1 MNEIVYRGESNQPL
15 TNSKLVAEVFEK
27 PHDNVLK
34 AIRKILQGG
43 IVKNDETPMF
53 EETTYINEQNKQSY
67 PMFIMNQDG
76 FTLLAMGFNGK
87 KAMEFKLKYIEAF
100 NAMKRQIEESN
111 PSVPQN
117 YLEALKSLVK
127 AEEEKQQLALE
138 NKKQQEQIL
147 TISKTNMELGN
158 KITEML
164 PKVSYYDKILQS
176 NATMTVTQIAQDYGM
191 TAMRLNK
198 ELESMRIQHKVR
210 GQWILFAQF
219 LEGGYVHSRAVEIV
233 RSDGRHDVKYNTEW
247 TTKGRIFLYESLK
260 AKGILP
266 LIEQENTPSI
276 RALVEQSQP
285 RQLVT
290 VNKPSNSTDM
300 IDPEIKEQLDR
311 IEQYSLIAAKNVL
324 NINEAAIILGMT
336 VRGVR
341 ENVRNR
347 IIPCYKPNVNR
358 LYFKKSELEEWMTQN
373 RRKSM
378 AELKSEAA
386 AYCFTH

>member
-1 MNEIVYRGESNQPL
+1 MNEISTIVDGDRMTSLQI
-15 TNSKLVAEVFEK
+15 AEITGK
-27 PHDNVLK
+27 PHADVMK
-34 AIRKILQGG
+34 AIRKMEPAWSKINEGNFSLVDYQDKKGETRPCYSLNKEECLY
-43 IVKNDETPMF
+43 IATKFNDEARAKLIKRWKEL
-53 EETTYINEQNKQSY
+53 EEQHQK
-67 PMFIMNQDG
+67 
-76 FTLLAMGFNGK
+76 
-87 KAMEFKLKYIEAF
+87 
-100 NAMKRQIEESN
+100 

-191 TAMRLNK
+191 SAMRLNK

-219 LEGGYVHSRAVEIV
+219 LEGGYVHSRAVDIV

-266 LIEQENTPSI
+266 LIEQENTPSDKGTS
-276 RALVEQSQP
+276 RTEPSKAASASQ
-285 RQLVT
+285 QT
-290 VNKPSNSTDM
+290 
-300 IDPEIKEQLDR
+300 
-311 IEQYSLIAAKNVL
+311 L
-324 NINEAAIILGMT
+324 NF
-336 VRGVR
+336 V
-341 ENVRNR
+341 
-347 IIPCYKPNVNR
+347 
-358 LYFKKSELEEWMTQN
+358 
-373 RRKSM
+373 
-378 AELKSEAA
+378 
-386 AYCFTH
+386 

>member
-1 MNEIVYRGESNQPL
+1 MNGIVYRGESNQPL
-15 TNSKLVAEVFEK
+15 TNSKLVAEVFGKEHRNVVRDIK
-27 PHDNVLK
+27 NLIEGGVLK
-34 AIRKILQGG
+34 NEQ
-43 IVKNDETPMF
+43 TQMF

-100 NAMKRQIEESN
+100 NAMKRQIEQSK
-111 PSVPQN
+111 PSVPQT

-191 TAMRLNK
+191 SAVRMNK
-198 ELESMRIQHKVR
+198 ELESMKIQHKVR

-219 LEGGYVHSRAVEIV
+219 LKGGYVHSRAVDIV
-233 RSDGRHDVKYNTEW
+233 RSDGSHDVKYNTEW

-260 AKGILP
+260 AKGSLP
-266 LIEQENTPSI
+266 LIEQENTPSDKSTG
-276 RALVEQSQP
+276 RTEPSKKASASQ
-285 RQLVT
+285 QT
-290 VNKPSNSTDM
+290 
-300 IDPEIKEQLDR
+300 IKF
-311 IEQYSLIAAKNVL
+311 N
-324 NINEAAIILGMT
+324 
-336 VRGVR
+336 
-341 ENVRNR
+341 
-347 IIPCYKPNVNR
+347 
-358 LYFKKSELEEWMTQN
+358 
-373 RRKSM
+373 
-378 AELKSEAA
+378 
-386 AYCFTH
+386 

>member
-1 MNEIVYRGESNQPL
+1 MTGIVYRGESNQPL

-27 PHDNVLK
+27 EHKNVMQS
-34 AIRKILQGG
+34 IRKLMEGTAQNSA
-43 IVKNDETPMF
+43 VHQMF
-53 EETTYINEQNKQSY
+53 SESTYLNEQNKEQ

-100 NAMKRQIEESN
+100 NAMKRQIEQN
-111 PSVPQN
+111 KTSVPQT

-138 NKKQQEQIL
+138 NKQQQATIL
-147 TISKTNMELGN
+147 TISKENMELGN

-191 TAMRLNK
+191 SAMKLNK
-198 ELESMRIQHKVR
+198 ELETMKIQHKVR
-210 GQWILFAQF
+210 GQWILYGKF
-219 LEGGYVHSRAVEIV
+219 LTGGYVHSRAVDIQ

-266 LIEQENTPSI
+266 LIEQENTPSDKGTGGTEP
-276 RALVEQSQP
+276 AKAASVSQ
-285 RQLVT
+285 QT
-290 VNKPSNSTDM
+290 
-300 IDPEIKEQLDR
+300 
-311 IEQYSLIAAKNVL
+311 
-324 NINEAAIILGMT
+324 
-336 VRGVR
+336 
-341 ENVRNR
+341 
-347 IIPCYKPNVNR
+347 
-358 LYFKKSELEEWMTQN
+358 
-373 RRKSM
+373 
-378 AELKSEAA
+378 LK
-386 AYCFTH
+386 FD

>member
-1 MNEIVYRGESNQPL
+1 MNEISTIVDGDRMTSLQI
-15 TNSKLVAEVFEK
+15 AEITGK
-27 PHDNVLK
+27 PHADVMK
-34 AIRKILQGG
+34 AIRKMEPAWSKINEGNFSLVDYQDKKGETRPCYSLNKEECLY
-43 IVKNDETPMF
+43 IATKFNDEARAKLIKRWKEL
-53 EETTYINEQNKQSY
+53 EEQHQK
-67 PMFIMNQDG
+67 
-76 FTLLAMGFNGK
+76 
-87 KAMEFKLKYIEAF
+87 
-100 NAMKRQIEESN
+100 

-191 TAMRLNK
+191 SAMRLNK

-266 LIEQENTPSI
+266 LIEQENTPSDKGTG
-276 RALVEQSQP
+276 RTEPAKAASASQ
-285 RQLVT
+285 QT
-290 VNKPSNSTDM
+290 
-300 IDPEIKEQLDR
+300 IKF
-311 IEQYSLIAAKNVL
+311 N
-324 NINEAAIILGMT
+324 
-336 VRGVR
+336 
-341 ENVRNR
+341 
-347 IIPCYKPNVNR
+347 
-358 LYFKKSELEEWMTQN
+358 
-373 RRKSM
+373 
-378 AELKSEAA
+378 
-386 AYCFTH
+386 

>member
-15 TNSKLVAEVFEK
+15 TNSKLVAEVFGK
-27 PHDNVLK
+27 PHKVVLV
-34 AIRKILQGG
+34 AIRNILEGSAQNCA
-43 IVKNDETPMF
+43 VLEMF
-53 EETTYINEQNKQSY
+53 SESTYLNEQNKEQ

-100 NAMKRQIEESN
+100 NAMKRQIEQSN

-191 TAMRLNK
+191 SAMRLNK

-219 LEGGYVHSRAVEIV
+219 LEGGYVHSRAVDIL

-266 LIEQENTPSI
+266 LIEQENTPSDKSTG
-276 RALVEQSQP
+276 RTEPAKAASASQ
-285 RQLVT
+285 QT
-290 VNKPSNSTDM
+290 
-300 IDPEIKEQLDR
+300 IKF
-311 IEQYSLIAAKNVL
+311 N
-324 NINEAAIILGMT
+324 
-336 VRGVR
+336 
-341 ENVRNR
+341 
-347 IIPCYKPNVNR
+347 
-358 LYFKKSELEEWMTQN
+358 
-373 RRKSM
+373 
-378 AELKSEAA
+378 
-386 AYCFTH
+386 

>member
-1 MNEIVYRGESNQPL
+1 MTGIVYRGKSNQPL

-53 EETTYINEQNKQSY
+53 EETTYINEQNKQRY

-100 NAMKRQIEESN
+100 NDMKRQIEQN
-111 PSVPQN
+111 KPSVPQN

-127 AEEEKQQLALE
+127 SEEEKQQLAT
-138 NKKQQEQIL
+138 IL
-147 TISKTNMELGN
+147 TISKENLELGN

-191 TAMRLNK
+191 SAMKLNK
-198 ELESMRIQHKVR
+198 ELESMKIQHKVR
-210 GQWILFAQF
+210 GQWILYGKF
-219 LEGGYVHSRAVEIV
+219 LTGGYVHSRAVDIL
-233 RSDGRHDVKYNTEW
+233 RSDGRHDVKYNTEL

-266 LIEQENTPSI
+266 LIEQESTPSDKGTGGTEPSK
-276 RALVEQSQP
+276 AASASQ
-285 RQLVT
+285 QT
-290 VNKPSNSTDM
+290 
-300 IDPEIKEQLDR
+300 
-311 IEQYSLIAAKNVL
+311 
-324 NINEAAIILGMT
+324 
-336 VRGVR
+336 
-341 ENVRNR
+341 
-347 IIPCYKPNVNR
+347 
-358 LYFKKSELEEWMTQN
+358 
-373 RRKSM
+373 
-378 AELKSEAA
+378 LK
-386 AYCFTH
+386 FN

>member
-1 MNEIVYRGESNQPL
+1 MNEISTIVDGDRMTSLQI
-15 TNSKLVAEVFEK
+15 AEITGKRHADVM
-27 PHDNVLK
+27 K
-34 AIRKILQGG
+34 AIRKMEPAWSKINEGNFSLVDYQDKKGETRPCYSLNKEECLY
-43 IVKNDETPMF
+43 IATKFNDEARAKLIKRWKEL
-53 EETTYINEQNKQSY
+53 EEQHQK
-67 PMFIMNQDG
+67 
-76 FTLLAMGFNGK
+76 
-87 KAMEFKLKYIEAF
+87 
-100 NAMKRQIEESN
+100 

-191 TAMRLNK
+191 SAMRLNK

-219 LEGGYVHSRAVEIV
+219 LEGGYVHSRAVDIV

-266 LIEQENTPSI
+266 LIEQENTPSDKGTG
-276 RALVEQSQP
+276 RTEPAKAASVSQ
-285 RQLVT
+285 QT
-290 VNKPSNSTDM
+290 
-300 IDPEIKEQLDR
+300 IKF
-311 IEQYSLIAAKNVL
+311 N
-324 NINEAAIILGMT
+324 
-336 VRGVR
+336 
-341 ENVRNR
+341 
-347 IIPCYKPNVNR
+347 
-358 LYFKKSELEEWMTQN
+358 
-373 RRKSM
+373 
-378 AELKSEAA
+378 
-386 AYCFTH
+386 